1 MNKAKFHLSLI
12 CLIGIV
18 TMAQGQS
25 KLQDVSFLIGT
36 WKVENKESYE
46 FWEMAKKNSMNG
58 FGYKIKGG
66 EKVVSENLN
75 IKVVN
80 NQIVYEAA
88 VLNQNDGKTIPFRL
102 NMDNKVW
109 FSFENETHDSPQ
121 KIQYKIL
128 SKDTLQVQVLGDNDE
143 GFSYKLIK
151 QEQ

>member
-1 MNKAKFHLSLI
+1 
-12 CLIGIV
+12 
-18 TMAQGQS
+18 MAQGQS

-46 FWEMAKKNSMNG
+46 SWEMAKNNNMNG
-58 FGYKIKGG
+58 FSYKIKGG

-109 FSFENETHDSPQ
+109 FSFENETHDFPK

-128 SKDTLQVQVLGDNDE
+128 SKDTLQVQVLGDNEE